1 MLPLPLTK
9 RILLTRYTDVVAK
22 YTLISWFTLYNITH
36 SIVINPLYNK
46 DRLKVLDRVALW
58 KNLPGQK
65 VSKSSGLSFVRGIS
79 SAKLPVSHCNYSFT
93 IKRSIL

>member
-1 MLPLPLTK
+1 MLPPLTK

-36 SIVINPLYNK
+36 SYSNNSSYNK
-46 DRLKVLDRVALW
+46 DRLKLLDEVALW

-79 SAKLPVSHCNYSFT
+79 SAKVPASHCNYSFT
-93 IKRSIL
+93 VKRSIL

>member
-1 MLPLPLTK
+1 MLPPRTK

-22 YTLISWFTLYNITH
+22 YTLISWFTQYNITH

-46 DRLKVLDRVALW
+46 DRLKLLDEVALW

-65 VSKSSGLSFVRGIS
+65 VSKSSGLHFVRGIS
-79 SAKLPVSHCNYSFT
+79 AEKVPASHCNYSFT
-93 IKRSIL
+93 IKLSIL